1 MNERGCYGRHPRV
14 GVTPSVPGG
23 AVDRVTKLERENA
36 RLNLGVFAL
45 GLFAFVSTLTRLIG
59 KHDPRA

>member
-1 MNERGCYGRHPRV
+1 MHERGCYGRPWRI
-14 GVTPSVPGG
+14 GADPSVPGS
-23 AVDRVTKLERENA
+23 VDRVTQLERENA

-59 KHDPRA
+59 KHDDPRA